1 MEKYS
6 KAELSSDKI
15 KLLSMN
21 LATQVALKKGQ
32 EALEI
37 CISMV
42 KDNVEKE
49 MQILPEEEKEV
60 EVAKD
65 AKAQAEHA
73 QNEIKANAP

>member
-42 KDNVEKE
+42 KDNAEKE
-49 MQILPEEEKEV
+49 MQTW
-60 EVAKD
+60 
-65 AKAQAEHA
+65 AEL
-73 QNEIKANAP
+73 EI